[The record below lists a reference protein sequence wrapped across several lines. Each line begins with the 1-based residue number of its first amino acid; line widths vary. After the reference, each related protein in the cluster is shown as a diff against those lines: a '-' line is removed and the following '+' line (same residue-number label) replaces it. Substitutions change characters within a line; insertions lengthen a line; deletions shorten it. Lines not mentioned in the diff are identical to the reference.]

1 VARAPGVDPSARRTS
16 GSAAGDVK
24 SGKVGKWTTSHA
36 HGSVHVG
43 QRRAGHGKVGVDQLR
58 GKVGRVLVIQIDD
71 TLEDATVDDLGSVVG
86 MLLLLRAIRVNNPA
100 PILR

>member
-1 VARAPGVDPSARRTS
+1 ME
-16 GSAAGDVK
+16 
-24 SGKVGKWTTSHA
+24 KWTTSHA

-43 QRRAGHGKVGVDQLR
+43 QRRAGHGNVGVDQLR

-86 MLLLLRAIRVNNPA
+86 MLLLLHAIRVNNPA